1 MAESSE
7 KMDMSLDDIIKQ
19 DWQSRGGRRAGRRG
33 GGRPF
38 NRRSSNGEFR
48 GVNRGGVRR
57 RRDFRQPAPYTRVSV
72 SYYTLNANIVAAVV
86 FIWSVLAVNRQFI
99 AIIIDKIRQ

>member
-1 MAESSE
+1 MFLSFFLFGEYLLIKFVMADSKSE
-7 KMDMSLDDIIKQ
+7 KMDMSLDDIIKMNY
-19 DWQSRGGRRAGRRG
+19 QSGRGGRGGRRGRG

-57 RRDFRQPAPYTRVSV
+57 RRDFRQPAPFVRVR
-72 SYYTLNANIVAAVV
+72 YC
-86 FIWSVLAVNRQFI
+86 FIRIQNLDVKLCSS
-99 AIIIDKIRQ
+99 